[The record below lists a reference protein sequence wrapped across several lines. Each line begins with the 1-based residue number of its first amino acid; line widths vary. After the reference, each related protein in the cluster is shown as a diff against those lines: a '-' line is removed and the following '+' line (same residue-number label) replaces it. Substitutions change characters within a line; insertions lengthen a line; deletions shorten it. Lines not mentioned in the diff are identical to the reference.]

1 MHLMGYHN
9 NYPYLFPLK
18 YITTIPTIYNNF
30 KRRRYAYGLVF
41 LIILINNQ
49 TGNNIPHKYEGIIV
63 NSLKTP
69 INIVSIS
76 FKYKK

>member
-1 MHLMGYHN
+1 M
-9 NYPYLFPLK
+9 
-18 YITTIPTIYNNF
+18 
-30 KRRRYAYGLVF
+30 VF

-49 TGNNIPHKYEGIIV
+49 AGNNTPHKYKGIIV

-76 FKYKK
+76 FKYKKSIISLLRIFLPELTEEYMPRI